1 MRGGVVDER
10 WCGGSGV
17 VWWIRSGVMKV
28 VMRYDDTALSR
39 LKSEVCTGAS

>member
-17 VWWIRSGVMKV
+17 VWW
-28 VMRYDDTALSR
+28 MRGGMVDER
-39 LKSEVCTGAS
+39 WCGG